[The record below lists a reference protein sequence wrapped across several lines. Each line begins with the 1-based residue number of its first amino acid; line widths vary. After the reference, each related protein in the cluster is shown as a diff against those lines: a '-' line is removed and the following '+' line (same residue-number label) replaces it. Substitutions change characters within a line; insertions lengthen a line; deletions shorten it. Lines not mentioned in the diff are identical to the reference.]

1 MREATKVVAE
11 QHKDP
16 SEDFR
21 QALLNLRGSRVCL
34 TGRPVAS
41 ENGHHA
47 RLGKM
52 GEKSYWNKVLT
63 WKGDKSL
70 LASSPVMGIVSS
82 RVSKLLTSL

>member
-21 QALLNLRGSRVCL
+21 QVPLNLRGSRGCL

-47 RLGKM
+47 RPGKM
-52 GEKSYWNKVLT
+52 G
-63 WKGDKSL
+63 
-70 LASSPVMGIVSS
+70 
-82 RVSKLLTSL
+82 